1 MLTKNQYIICLSLLC
16 GGAMILGA
24 GTEGASILAFAD
36 KGLIAFPLFSPSSA
50 EFWGWILSLCLPL
63 LRWITFLFLC
73 GFCAFSAPVTLSSA
87 GGCALALGRSFAAWH
102 HGNCPFYTPLLL
114 VPTMLFTATLAY
126 RSFLFWNVLRDRH
139 ICRLY
144 PTDHALLFRLSFQF
158 FKIGGLFLLTKVL
171 LIVFLAFLQ

>member
-16 GGAMILGA
+16 GGTMILGA
-24 GTEGASILAFAD
+24 WTNSASSLAFAD
-36 KGLIAFPLFSPSSA
+36 RELLIFPYFSLLSA

-63 LRWITFLFLC
+63 LKWITFLFLC
-73 GFCAFSAPVTLSSA
+73 GFCAFSAPATLMSVC
-87 GGCALALGRSFAAWH
+87 GCALALGRSFAAWH

-114 VPTMLFTATLAY
+114 VPTMVFTTILAY
-126 RSFLFWNVLRDRH
+126 RAFRFWNVLRDRH